1 MGKNKINIETNSRT
15 SAGSFNDSEKGVYS
29 IHGVTGSQYSV
40 NTDPTSY
47 GSNDFALTTNRR
59 ISVINQAK
67 EAIVQLDP
75 KKFFRK
81 KMLVKRFPIL
91 QWMPKYSADDA
102 IGDLI
107 AGITVGLTVIPQALA
122 YAGIA
127 GLPPQAGLYGSFI
140 GAILYIF
147 IGSCRCVNVGP
158 SSTSSFLTNQ
168 VAGGDWPR
176 AVLCGLIAGIIEFAM
191 GIFGLGFVIDFV
203 SEPVLSGFSSAVAI
217 MIFTG
222 QIKSLLGIKATGHT
236 FLQVWRT
243 ILQDIQNTRLG
254 DTVMGVTCLI
264 VLLAMRQL
272 PKIKIGPKEDDE
284 KNTCQKIFN
293 RFLWY
298 IGTARNFIVVVIS
311 TVVSYVLI
319 ENGRGDILKTI
330 GPVPQGLPEF
340 RLPLFT
346 VPETKNETGFVT
358 QPGETFWDMISY
370 MNIGLLAVPLIALIE
385 TMSINKSAA
394 RGKPVDATQELL
406 AIGAGSLV
414 NCFVGG
420 YPGNG
425 SFSRGAINRES
436 GARTPLGSL
445 YSGVLVIIALLFL
458 TPYFQYIP
466 NSSLAAV
473 IMAAVIF
480 MVELHVIKPLWRSKR
495 SDLIPAFACFIACL
509 MLGIPVGTFMGIGV
523 NMLFIMYHAARPKI
537 QMERRYTLKNN
548 KYLLIKPDRCLM
560 FPSVDYVRNLI
571 NKQGIKEQLPVII
584 DCTCV
589 YGADFTTATAVKML
603 LDDFGARQ
611 QALFFLN
618 LKPSVAETF
627 EGAEL
632 DMHVYYSLE
641 MLERIVD
648 DPKTNVDLLDNVV
661 DDTKPKRLW
670 TQL

>member
-1 MGKNKINIETNSRT
+1 M
-15 SAGSFNDSEKGVYS
+15 
-29 IHGVTGSQYSV
+29 
-40 NTDPTSY
+40 
-47 GSNDFALTTNRR
+47 
-59 ISVINQAK
+59 SVIDQAK
-67 EAIVQLDP
+67 AAIVQLDA
-75 KKFFRK
+75 KKIFRK
-81 KMLVKRFPIL
+81 KVFIKRLPIL
-91 QWMPKYSADDA
+91 NWLSKYSVDDA

-127 GLPPQAGLYGSFI
+127 GLPPQGNTFNIQLSHVDSRFNCEIAFTSTAGLYGSFI
-140 GAILYIF
+140 GAILYVF

-176 AVLCGLIAGIIEFAM
+176 AVLCGLIAGIVEFAM

-222 QIKSLLGIKATGHT
+222 QIKSLLGIKAQGHT
-236 FLQVWRT
+236 FVQVWRT

-254 DTVMGVTCLI
+254 DTVMGVICLI
-264 VLLAMRQL
+264 VLVLMRVSFIFFFFLDFSFFSTISASQQQL
-272 PKIKIGPKEDDE
+272 PNIKIGPKDDDR
-284 KNTCQKIFN
+284 KNTCHKIFN
-293 RFLWY
+293 KFLWY
-298 IGTARNFIVVVIS
+298 IGTARNFIVVVVS
-311 TVVSYVLI
+311 TLISYVLI
-319 ENGRGDILKTI
+319 QNDRSGVLKTI
-330 GPVPQGLPEF
+330 GHVPQGLPEF
-340 RLPLFT
+340 KLPLFN
-346 VPETKNETGFVT
+346 VPEIKNETGFVT
-358 QPGETFWDMISY
+358 QRGETFWEMISY

-394 RGKPVDATQELL
+394 RGKPVDATQELI

-445 YSGVLVIIALLFL
+445 YSGILVIMALLFL

-495 SDLIPAFACFIACL
+495 
-509 MLGIPVGTFMGIGV
+509 
-523 NMLFIMYHAARPKI
+523 K
-537 QMERRYTLKNN
+537 
-548 KYLLIKPDRCLM
+548 
-560 FPSVDYVRNLI
+560 
-571 NKQGIKEQLPVII
+571 
-584 DCTCV
+584 
-589 YGADFTTATAVKML
+589 
-603 LDDFGARQ
+603 
-611 QALFFLN
+611 LFFFL
-618 LKPSVAETF
+618 LQITAKSTSEVYFSIAGKSTF
-627 EGAEL
+627 T
-632 DMHVYYSLE
+632 D
-641 MLERIVD
+641 
-648 DPKTNVDLLDNVV
+648 
-661 DDTKPKRLW
+661 
-670 TQL
+670 

>member
-1 MGKNKINIETNSRT
+1 M
-15 SAGSFNDSEKGVYS
+15 
-29 IHGVTGSQYSV
+29 
-40 NTDPTSY
+40 
-47 GSNDFALTTNRR
+47 TTNRR

-67 EAIVQLDP
+67 AAIVQLDP
-75 KKFFRK
+75 KKFFRRK
-81 KMLVKRFPIL
+81 LLTKRLPIL
-91 QWMPKYSADDA
+91 RWLPKYSVDDA

-176 AVLCGLIAGIIEFAM
+176 AVLCGLISGIIEFLM

-236 FLQVWRT
+236 FLQVWKT

-254 DTVMGVTCLI
+254 DTVMGITCLI
-264 VLLAMRQL
+264 ILLSMRVSLFAFCSVLFFDFKKKCLQYQQQL
-272 PKIKIGPKEDDE
+272 PKIKIGPKDDDQ

-293 RFLWY
+293 KFLWY
-298 IGTARNFIVVVIS
+298 IGTARNFIVVVLS
-311 TVVSYVLI
+311 TVISYILMDS
-319 ENGRGDILKTI
+319 GRADILKTI

-346 VPETKNETGFVT
+346 VTEAKNETGFVT
-358 QPGETFWDMISY
+358 QQGETFWDMISY

-394 RGKPVDATQELL
+394 RGKPVDATQELI
-406 AIGAGSLV
+406 AIGAGSIV

-425 SFSRGAINRES
+425 SFSRGAINKES
-436 GARTPLGSL
+436 GARTPLGGL
-445 YSGVLVIIALLFL
+445 YSGLLVIIALLFL

-473 IMAAVIF
+473 IMGRCSEF
-480 MVELHVIKPLWRSKR
+480 
-495 SDLIPAFACFIACL
+495 FI
-509 MLGIPVGTFMGIGV
+509 
-523 NMLFIMYHAARPKI
+523 
-537 QMERRYTLKNN
+537 
-548 KYLLIKPDRCLM
+548 
-560 FPSVDYVRNLI
+560 VRI
-571 NKQGIKEQLPVII
+571 TV
-584 DCTCV
+584 T
-589 YGADFTTATAVKML
+589 DF
-603 LDDFGARQ
+603 DF
-611 QALFFLN
+611 LFLN
-618 LKPSVAETF
+618 
-627 EGAEL
+627 G
-632 DMHVYYSLE
+632 
-641 MLERIVD
+641 
-648 DPKTNVDLLDNVV
+648 
-661 DDTKPKRLW
+661 KRL
-670 TQL
+670 